1 MINIQ
6 RDKDNFLSLNRGND
20 KKAEWWRDWKFSV
33 IKIFWSIELN
43 NLWSKKIC
51 RPKMIVWFGAT
62 FILRWSCSVIKKNIK
77 NLVLFRNFTGSL
89 RCFLFPVI
97 FVGMR
102 SEDFSR
108 SKMQIQLGIARKTW
122 KILEK
127 RPNFLPGAEEDPLG
141 IVQQW
146 AQKSLCRG
154 ILRRQAMPNCRAIR
168 QK

>member
-1 MINIQ
+1 MN
-6 RDKDNFLSLNRGND
+6 
-20 KKAEWWRDWKFSV
+20 
-33 IKIFWSIELN
+33 
-43 NLWSKKIC
+43 
-51 RPKMIVWFGAT
+51 M
-62 FILRWSCSVIKKNIK
+62 K

-141 IVQQW
+141 IVQQ
-146 AQKSLCRG
+146 
-154 ILRRQAMPNCRAIR
+154 
-168 QK
+168 

>member
-1 MINIQ
+1 M
-6 RDKDNFLSLNRGND
+6 
-20 KKAEWWRDWKFSV
+20 
-33 IKIFWSIELN
+33 
-43 NLWSKKIC
+43 
-51 RPKMIVWFGAT
+51 
-62 FILRWSCSVIKKNIK
+62 K

-127 RPNFLPGAEEDPLG
+127 RPNFLSGAEEDPLG
-141 IVQQW
+141 IVQQ
-146 AQKSLCRG
+146 
-154 ILRRQAMPNCRAIR
+154 
-168 QK
+168 